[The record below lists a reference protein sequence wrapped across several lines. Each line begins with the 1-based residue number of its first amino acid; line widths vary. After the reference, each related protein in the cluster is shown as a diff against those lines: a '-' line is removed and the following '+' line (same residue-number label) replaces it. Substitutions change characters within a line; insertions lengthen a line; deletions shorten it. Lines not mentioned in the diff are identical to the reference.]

1 VSTGTAYIPADVAI
15 APARPQQISPGLKR
29 LGLAYVWLAFAT
41 SGIVI
46 AEPAPHDLLLVGA
59 TVLLPLLGLVAFNRA
74 LVLYL
79 LLWVAIL
86 AASFI
91 ATAQAGVFDL
101 PVKHVAITS
110 YLALSSVVIAGFVLD
125 RPDANVRLIMSAYV
139 FAAVVAATVGL
150 LGGLDVTPRMRQ
162 LFASDFGRVHG
173 TFKDANVLGA
183 FLVPPLLY
191 ALNVVLHRGVVR
203 GFFYVLVAPVM
214 LLASLLAF
222 SRGAWIN
229 LAVALAVY
237 AGLTLYTLA
246 RHRDRVRLALYVLLS
261 LLLCAVLLAVALTV
275 PTIADLLWER
285 ASFDQSYDV
294 GREGRFGGQAKALGI
309 VLTHPLGIGALEFA
323 RVYHHEDAHQVYLSM
338 FLNGGWVGG
347 TAYLALVGTTIYL
360 ALRHVARDRGGNGIS
375 AVLAASFLGVALE
388 GIVVD
393 TDHWRHFFLIMA
405 LIWGVALA
413 PKNGPPSQTQGYGS

>member
-1 VSTGTAYIPADVAI
+1 MSTGTAYIPADVAI

-29 LGLAYVWLAFAT
+29 LGLAYVWLTFAT

-91 ATAQAGVFDL
+91 ATAQAGVF
-101 PVKHVAITS
+101 
-110 YLALSSVVIAGFVLD
+110 D

-347 TAYLALVGTTIYL
+347 TAYLALVGITIYL

-393 TDHWRHFFLIMA
+393 TDHWRHFVLIMA

-413 PKNGPPSQTQGYGS
+413 PKNGPPSPTQGYES